1 MEISFQA
8 KPISI
13 KRAEYTKLQLLKSNF
28 VDIVCHSSSD
38 EDTIASARAI
48 KWFLN
53 KNKIPSRIISDSAA
67 KTFNY
72 KSGDTL
78 DISSQKLPK
87 VPSGTVL
94 CVDFSEYTRV
104 SSELKKYIEKAKNL
118 ICIDHHN
125 GPEPILKGNN
135 IYTDLSAKSCS
146 GIILRFFEALK
157 INPPEKIKQILYCG
171 MSDDLKK
178 NKFLEFTDR
187 ELFPAKTKEFMK
199 DKNTKYLYSK
209 LESELSA
216 KDKIEV
222 NKHLNILMSLNKPEK
237 MFKDSLPEKIQYNS
251 NGKFGYV
258 IIPPNDEQWLS
269 LGGDN
274 KRTSAILRNFRL
286 TALKND
292 SNLDSAAVFY
302 PNSSGY
308 RISIHSK
315 GNNVLKIF
323 EHIRGLFPEF
333 SGGGHP
339 ERGGGGNSSLKPED
353 CNRWINSVISGIDD
367 FYKNNCPG

>member
-1 MEISFQA
+1 MEVSFQA
-8 KPISI
+8 RPINI
-13 KRAEYTKLQLLKSNF
+13 KRAEYLKSQLLKSNF

-38 EDTIASARAI
+38 EDTIASARAM
-48 KWFLN
+48 KWLLD
-53 KNKIPSRIISDSAA
+53 KNNTPSRIISDSAD

-72 KSGDTL
+72 KNGDTL
-78 DISSQKLPK
+78 DISSQKLPDK
-87 VPSGTVL
+87 PSDTVL

-104 SSELKKYIEKAKNL
+104 SAELKKYIEKAKNL
-118 ICIDHHN
+118 VCIDHHS
-125 GPEPILKGNN
+125 GPEQIINGNN
-135 IYTDLSAKSCS
+135 IYVDLSAKSCS

-157 INPPEKIKQILYCG
+157 INPSEKIKQFLYCG

-178 NKFLEFTDR
+178 NKYLEFADSA
-187 ELFPAKTKEFMK
+187 LFPAKTKEFMQ
-199 DKNTKYLYSK
+199 DKNTKYLYTK
-209 LESELSA
+209 IENELPTD
-216 KDKIEV
+216 DKIEV
-222 NKHLNILMSLNKPEK
+222 NKHLNILMSLNKSEK

-258 IIPPNDEQWLS
+258 VIPIGDKQWNS

-286 TALKND
+286 SALKNN

-302 PNSSGY
+302 PTNSGY

-315 GNNVLKIF
+315 GNNVLKMF
-323 EHIRGLFPEF
+323 EHIRKYFPEF

-339 ERGGGGNSSLKPED
+339 ERGGGGNSGLNPQE
-353 CNRWINSVISGIDD
+353 CIRWTNSVINCIDD
-367 FYKNNCPG
+367 FYKSR